1 MVDVRVLGGGVVSPD
16 ENVVDFLN
24 GSSSALSDL
33 ADSSVLVKSSQS
45 REVSLWDGG
54 SVVRSNEGVGVG
66 GVSNNTDFASLLGN
80 GVHGGTLS
88 LEDLSVSLQEIS
100 SLHAGSSGSSTNHH
114 NDISILEAHKGVS
127 GGDDLLDAIVG
138 SVVEFHDKS
147 LESSLSLREFQ
158 KL

>member
-1 MVDVRVLGGGVVSPD
+1 MVHVRVLGGRVVTPD
-16 ENVVDFLN
+16 VNVVDFLN
-24 GSSSALSDL
+24 GSSGALSNL

-54 SVVRSNEGVGVG
+54 SVVRGNEGVGVG

-88 LEDLSVSLQEIS
+88 LEDLSVSLEEIS
-100 SLHAGSSGSSTNHH
+100 SLHTGSSRSGTNHH
-114 NDISILEAHKGVS
+114 NDIGVLETNKGVS
-127 GGDDLLDAIVG
+127 GGNDLVDAIVG
-138 SVVEFHDKS
+138 SIVEFHHES
-147 LESSLSLREFQ
+147 LESSFSLREFQ